1 MGKAAKKH
9 ANRMGKQI
17 QSNKENED
25 FIKMIEAME
34 PDKSYRL
41 KLKNTYLFNGQ
52 SLPGA
57 YWKQSFLKP
66 KTETDGKGETT

>member
-1 MGKAAKKH
+1 MGKAAKKQ
-9 ANRMGKQI
+9 ANRIAKQI

-34 PDKSYRL
+34 PEKSYRL

-52 SLPGA
+52 YLPGA
-57 YWKQSFLKP
+57 YWKSQFLTPEIDK
-66 KTETDGKGETT
+66 KCL